1 MSDEGNVRQNVKQQA
16 KKLTRER
23 VIQCALTLSQQRGV
37 DFSMRDLGRALDVS
51 PMAVYRHFENRDAL
65 LGDVVNAILAE
76 ALNVAALRN
85 LMDRRGSWRGR
96 AMRFCLHCYDVVV
109 RYPGSAQLIVSGTT
123 FSPNR
128 LRLTDVI
135 VNFLVDLGLP
145 VRRAV
150 EVVHS
155 MSLML
160 FQAATL
166 DQARRNG
173 SPGLEILAAEA
184 LRQDSPVLDPDV
196 LDVLL
201 NTSLRERAERG
212 LEIIFDA
219 IDFELQ
225 KDP

>member
-1 MSDEGNVRQNVKQQA
+1 
-16 KKLTRER
+16 
-23 VIQCALTLSQQRGV
+23 
-37 DFSMRDLGRALDVS
+37 MRDLGRELGVS
-51 PMAVYRHFENRDAL
+51 PMAIYRHFENRDAL
-65 LGDVVNAILAE
+65 LGDIVNAILAE
-76 ALNVAALRN
+76 ALSDAAVQG
-85 LMDRRGSWRGR
+85 LMDRRGSWRRR

-135 VNFLVDLGLP
+135 VKFLVDLGLP
-145 VRRAV
+145 RRRAG
-150 EVVHS
+150 EILHS

-166 DQARRNG
+166 DQARRDG
-173 SPGLEILAAEA
+173 SPGLEIVAAEA
-184 LRQDSPVLDPDV
+184 LEQDSPILDPDI

-201 NTSLRERAERG
+201 NTTLRERAERG

-225 KDP
+225 KGS